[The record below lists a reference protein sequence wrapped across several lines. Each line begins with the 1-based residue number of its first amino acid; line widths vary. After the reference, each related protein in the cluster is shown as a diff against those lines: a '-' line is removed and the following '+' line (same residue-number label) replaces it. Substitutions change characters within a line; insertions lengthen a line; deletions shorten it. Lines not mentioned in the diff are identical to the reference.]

1 MVETIDNF
9 VSRGIGSVFDFFN
22 RIPEE
27 YRVYL
32 TLGIF
37 IVLVT
42 LYAIF
47 VWKFYR
53 FLGKR
58 DLLELNLNRYNRT
71 EHAFTSKFFA
81 VVLFFVEYIII
92 LPIVVFFWFIVIA
105 LMLLV
110 LAEEQTIG
118 DILLKSAVIVGVV
131 RIASYYKEDLARDLA
146 KVFPFTILVFALLT
160 PQSLDLQAMF
170 LKLSLVPG
178 LLSNVLI
185 YLLVIASLEFILRVV
200 YLIMPPTEEIVEE
213 SV

>member
-9 VSRGIGSVFDFFN
+9 VSRGIGSMFDFFN

-27 YRVYL
+27 YRIYL

-37 IVLVT
+37 IVLIT

-71 EHAFTSKFFA
+71 EHAFTNKFFA

-105 LMLLV
+105 LMLLI
-110 LAEEQTIG
+110 LAEDQTIG

-146 KVFPFTILVFALLT
+146 KVFPFTILIFALLT
-160 PQSLDLQAMF
+160 PQSLDLQGMVSKIY
-170 LKLSLVPG
+170 LIPG
-178 LLSNVLI
+178 LFSNILI
-185 YLLVIASLEFILRVV
+185 YLFVIASLEFILRVV
-200 YLIMPPTEEIVEE
+200 YLVMPPVNEGEEVA
-213 SV
+213 S